1 MIPEHDLIAL
11 TENLPEQRLVAGD
24 IGVVV
29 GVYKQGEAYEVEF
42 MTRGGRT
49 VAVLTLL
56 AAQVRPVAQDEM
68 TQARPL
74 QAAA

>member
-1 MIPEHDLIAL
+1 MIPEHDLVAL
-11 TENLPEQRLVAGD
+11 TVAIPEEGLAAGD

-29 GVYKQGEAYEVEF
+29 AAHREGAAYTVEF
-42 MTRGGRT
+42 MNIGGDT
-49 VAVLTLL
+49 VAIPTLL